1 MTDNT
6 GRVALVTG
14 AGAGIGRAAALGLAD
29 DGFSVVLA
37 GRRKER
43 LDSVVADRPALEGR
57 LVAVACDVGSPACV
71 DSLFTVVEKRFGT
84 PRPPVQQRRN
94 RCPGGTD
101 GGAFGRR
108 VAGRGRY
115 QSHGRVPVHQ
125 ARDAHHEGPEPGGR
139 PDRQQRFGL
148 CACAK
153 TAVGTLYRDK
163 THAITGLTRSTSLD
177 GRNHDI
183 CCSQIDIGNA
193 LTEMTAG
200 AGEGLEQPDG
210 RIVPEPVMDVAN
222 VVDAILL
229 IANMPLD
236 ANIPFLTVMANTMPY
251 IGRG

>member
-14 AGAGIGRAAALGLAD
+14 AGTGIGRAAALGLAD
-29 DGFSVVLA
+29 AGFSVVLA

-71 DSLFTVVEKRFGT
+71 DSLFTVVEKRFGRLDLLFNNAGIGARAVPMEELSVDEWQAVVDT
-84 PRPPVQQRRN
+84 NLTGAFLCTRHAMRIMKVQSPGGGRIVNNGSVSAHVPRPLSAP
-94 RCPGGTD
+94 
-101 GGAFGRR
+101 
-108 VAGRGRY
+108 Y
-115 QSHGRVPVHQ
+115 
-125 ARDAHHEGPEPGGR
+125 
-139 PDRQQRFGL
+139 
-148 CACAK
+148 
-153 TAVGTLYRDK
+153 TATK
-163 THAITGLTRSTSLD
+163 HAITGLTRSTSLD

>member
-1 MTDNT
+1 MTDIT

-29 DGFSVVLA
+29 AGFSVVLA
-37 GRRKER
+37 GRRIER

-57 LVAVACDVGSPACV
+57 LVAVPCDVGSPACV
-71 DSLFTVVEKRFGT
+71 DSLFAVVE
-84 PRPPVQQRRN
+84 
-94 RCPGGTD
+94 
-101 GGAFGRR
+101 
-108 VAGRGRY
+108 
-115 QSHGRVPVHQ
+115 
-125 ARDAHHEGPEPGGR
+125 
-139 PDRQQRFGL
+139 QRFGRLDLLFNNAGIGARAVPMEELSVDEWQAVVDTNLTGAFL
-148 CACAK
+148 CTRHAMRIMKAQSPK
-153 TAVGTLYRDK
+153 GGRIVNNGSVSAHAPRPLSAPYTATK
-163 THAITGLTRSTSLD
+163 HAITGLTRSTSLD

-193 LTEMTAG
+193 LTKMTAG